1 MQTGE
6 HGQSLCDTLQIK
18 TPELQ
23 GSDAMM
29 TDYFQIRSYTLSLV
43 LILKR
48 FYRGGG

>member
-18 TPELQ
+18 TLELQ

-29 TDYFQIRSYTLSLV
+29 TERIIFRPDHTL
-43 LILKR
+43 LKS
-48 FYRGGG
+48 FYRWDE

>member
-18 TPELQ
+18 TLELR

-29 TDYFQIRSYTLSLV
+29 TERIIFRSDHKANKATGAKHRKVY
-43 LILKR
+43 
-48 FYRGGG
+48 